1 MIVSDIGIV
10 TVITI
15 LLFGLPILWSA
26 KKKGLWSSFSFV
38 GLLKLLNIS
47 LLIQVIVGL
56 ILILV
61 TWLWN
66 LSEFEIPSL
75 LGGTTYT
82 YLVIGLMIYLPT
94 LVVLNLLNLLFKN
107 ISNKKQ

>member
-10 TVITI
+10 TVIVI

-26 KKKGLWSSFSFV
+26 KKNGLWSSFSFI
-38 GLLKLLNIS
+38 GLLKTMNNTLV
-47 LLIQVIVGL
+47 IQGIVGL

-61 TWLWN
+61 TWIWN

-75 LGGTTYT
+75 IGGTTYT
-82 YLVIGLMIYLPT
+82 YMIIGLMFYLPI
-94 LVVLNLLNLLFKN
+94 LAIVNLFKLLVE
-107 ISNKKQ
+107 KYLK

>member
-1 MIVSDIGIV
+1 MIVSDIGLV
-10 TVITI
+10 TIITI

-38 GLLKLLNIS
+38 RLLKSLNIS

-61 TWLWN
+61 NWLWN
-66 LSEFEIPSL
+66 LSKFEIPSL

-82 YLVIGLMIYLPT
+82 YLVIGLIIYLPT
-94 LVVLNLLNLLFKN
+94 MVVLNLLNLLLKN
-107 ISNKKQ
+107 VSNKKQ